1 MGTLIFQDSY
11 LEISKIKLARTNDC
25 KYNLKIKPECLQLS
39 IIIKVQNNNTNSEY
53 IYNGQSSDYEIDI
66 VYKNFT

>member
-1 MGTLIFQDSY
+1 MTVNTIQKLNPNVCSFQ
-11 LEISKIKLARTNDC
+11 L
-25 KYNLKIKPECLQLS
+25 
-39 IIIKVQNNNTNSEY
+39 IKVKNNNTNSEY